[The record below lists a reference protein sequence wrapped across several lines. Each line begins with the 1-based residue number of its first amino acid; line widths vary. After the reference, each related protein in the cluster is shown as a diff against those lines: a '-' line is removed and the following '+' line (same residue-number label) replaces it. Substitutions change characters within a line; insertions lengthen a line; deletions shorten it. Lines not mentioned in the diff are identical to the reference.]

1 MIRVEKPIGPRL
13 IRNIILISTFFS
25 IFATATQ
32 LYIEYKSEIDVM
44 NKNIEH
50 VKEASL
56 KSITLNLWENNDKR
70 INLQLRSLLKFPTI
84 TYVSIEEEK
93 QKTFFFGEDLEDDA
107 IEKKYPLVYTY
118 NDKEYQL
125 GELRLQAGLGQVRDR
140 LEDKF
145 YLIAITQT
153 TKTFIVAF
161 IILYLFSYMVTR
173 HLHEISRFTNA
184 LSENENVDAFKLK
197 RNETR
202 DELDLIVDTLNI
214 LRKTVR
220 GKLEKSKQSN
230 TELGQINTI
239 LQKRLE
245 YKNEDLDTRPIRK
258 EDIEDI
264 QKMMTLIKKEE
275 LEGADLEVIKHDI
288 SSLNILLKRA
298 FGEKES

>member
-1 MIRVEKPIGPRL
+1 MTRVDNPIGPRL

-32 LYIEYKSEIDVM
+32 LYIEYKSEMHVI
-44 NKNIEH
+44 NKNIEN

-84 TYVSIEEEK
+84 TYISIEEDN
-93 QKTFFFGEDLEDDA
+93 QNTFYFGENLEDDA
-107 IEKKYPLVYTY
+107 IEQKYPLVYTY

-125 GELRLQAGLGQVRDR
+125 GELKLQAGLGQVRDR
-140 LEDKF
+140 LKDKF

-153 TKTFIVAF
+153 IKTFIVAF

-173 HLHEISRFTNA
+173 HLHEISSFANH
-184 LSENENVDAFKLK
+184 LSKNENVDVFNLK
-197 RNETR
+197 RKETG
-202 DELDLIVDTLNI
+202 DELDLLVDTLNI
-214 LRKTVR
+214 LRNTVR

-230 TELGQINTI
+230 AELGQMNAI

-245 YKNEDLDTRPIRK
+245 HKNEDLDTRPIRK
-258 EDIEDI
+258 ENIEDI
-264 QKMMTLIKKEE
+264 QKMMALIKKED
-275 LEGADLEVIKHDI
+275 LEGADLEIIKHDI